1 MKTLYSLLIVMALTG
16 CAITRSQ
23 ASDAAVTDVAST
35 GLGIALGAA
44 EANPI
49 GLVTIPLKI
58 ALLNHVETLPAGE
71 KQEAQMRLSAV
82 WNGAAVNNVC
92 VVAVI
97 VSGGAAS
104 LPCLLVGG
112 AYGVW
117 EYTSTKANQMQAEF
131 AALCIQAR
139 QETPGMKCFY
149 KGQAL

>member
-1 MKTLYSLLIVMALTG
+1 MKLLIAILTIALSG
-16 CAITRSQ
+16 CAITRSP

-49 GLVTIPLKI
+49 GLVTIPLKL
-58 ALLNHVETLPAGE
+58 ALLNHAETLPEGE
-71 KQEAQMRLSAV
+71 KQEAQTTLSAL

-92 VVAVI
+92 TVAVI